1 MNAGLVRLGVWAL
14 PIAGVL
20 IFLSWFA
27 FLGGPSVSQDPDGYA
42 RTSTSSLVIAAGYT
56 YLAGLLFLIVGLLG
70 VYVSLPRTASPWP
83 TIGTLLTVAGT
94 ALVLPVF
101 GILVIAGPV
110 LGDVYLAGH
119 KDVSAAMLQL
129 AGGSFSPRI
138 IAYFV
143 VLMLVSLVG
152 AIATAFAIWS
162 SGLLPKW
169 SGVLFALGFVLT
181 IASAPLVTHIGALLL
196 VAAGVWMAR
205 GLAQTASAVGAAE
218 PRPTPA

>member
-1 MNAGLVRLGVWAL
+1 M
-14 PIAGVL
+14 
-20 IFLSWFA
+20 
-27 FLGGPSVSQDPDGYA
+27 
-42 RTSTSSLVIAAGYT
+42 IAAGYV
-56 YLAGLLFLIVGLLG
+56 YLAGLLFLIFGLLA
-70 VYVSLPRTASPWP
+70 VYASLPPTASSWP
-83 TIGTLLTVAGT
+83 TIGTVLTVAAT

-101 GILVIAGPV
+101 GIIVIAGPV

-119 KDVSAAMLQL
+119 KDVSAAMLL
-129 AGGSFSPRI
+129 LSGGNFSSRVI
-138 IAYFV
+138 TYFV

-169 SGVLFALGFVLT
+169 SGVLFALAFVLT
-181 IASAPLVTHIGALLL
+181 IASTPIVTHVGALLL

-205 GLAQTASAVGAAE
+205 GLARATSAFGRAE